1 MMKGTNMTD
10 LYSTIKAHRGPIRVM
25 VTSRNEFFWV
35 EVKKGDLL
43 DQVSRRGLDLTE
55 MDVEVDPMDS
65 DVLWISRKD

>member
-10 LYSTIKAHRGPIRVM
+10 LYSTIKAHRGSVM
-25 VTSRNEFFWV
+25 VLVNSVNTYFWV

-55 MDVEVDPMDS
+55 MDAVVGPDGS
-65 DVLWISRKD
+65 LYVSRKD